1 MLFVS
6 LKVEQFLD
14 ALVFLFKIPPQL
26 DQLAL
31 VFLIFSQRFFHG
43 GASDLVLFVA
53 ADQLSFAAAELIHHR
68 HVGP

>member
-14 ALVFLFKIPPQL
+14 ALVFLFKIPPQF

-31 VFLIFSQRFFHG
+31 VFLVFPQRFFHG